1 MHYITR
7 DKGNE
12 PPPALPPHLPTFCLD
27 PRLTPFHPLACVCFL
42 PFPKLSARP
51 APEPARHPALGV
63 QTFCSRQISMKE
75 AGAGPAI
82 TLFAEGLPSLFW
94 KESVVNHM
102 SEVSCEEK
110 PASFQQQELVAQ
122 GVWWGHRCS
131 GGEREPN
138 RRRCGLKRVGVFG
151 DNS

>member
-1 MHYITR
+1 
-7 DKGNE
+7 
-12 PPPALPPHLPTFCLD
+12 
-27 PRLTPFHPLACVCFL
+27 
-42 PFPKLSARP
+42 
-51 APEPARHPALGV
+51 
-63 QTFCSRQISMKE
+63 MKE

-131 GGEREPN
+131 GGEREPDKETLWSET
-138 RRRCGLKRVGVFG
+138 RWGVWW
-151 DNS
+151 